1 MPKDVRI
8 VLFRGVNV
16 GRANR
21 LSMTA
26 LREVLEGSGCRD
38 VRTYLQSGNAV
49 LRPPPGTTDAALA
62 ARLGDAVAASVAGSI
77 VAFVRSVGDLRSI
90 VDANPFRDA
99 ACEPTKLH
107 VFLFAADPVVGAD
120 ARLADL
126 ATARERVAIQG
137 RAAYLHAPDGIG
149 RSKLAARLER
159 TVGVPTTARNWRTV
173 TSLLALAER

>member
-1 MPKDVRI
+1 MPDAIRI
-8 VLFRGVNV
+8 VLFRGLNV

-21 LSMTA
+21 LSMAA
-26 LREVLEGSGCRD
+26 LREALEGCGCRD

-49 LRPPPGTTDAALA
+49 LRPPPDTTDAALA
-62 ARLGDAVAASVAGSI
+62 SRLGEVVAADVPGSI
-77 VAFVRSVGDLRSI
+77 VAFVRSIGDLRAI
-90 VDANPFRDA
+90 VDANPFRLA
-99 ACEPTKLH
+99 AEDPTKLH

-126 ATARERVAIQG
+126 ATARERVAIVG